1 MALIRSLLFMLICY
15 PGSLLIV
22 LSGFPA
28 APFGARAVRG
38 VVIVW
43 AHWHRFC
50 ARFLLGI
57 RSRLSAPVPAG
68 QYLIACKHQSMF
80 ETIEA
85 LIIFDHPV
93 VVMKRELS
101 EMPLWGWVARQY
113 GVIGVDREGSASALR
128 ALMQDAKEA
137 VKTGRSIVIFP
148 EGTRVA
154 PGEQPAVR
162 AGFAAL
168 YKMLGLPVLPVAL
181 NAGKIWP
188 RGSLI
193 KQAGVVDWDLRP
205 ILPPKQDRAE
215 IEAAVHQAINALEA

>member
-1 MALIRSLLFMLICY
+1 MALIRSILFMVIFY
-15 PGSLLIV
+15 TGSLPIV

-28 APFGARAVRG
+28 APFGQRAVRA

-50 ARFLLGI
+50 ARYLLGI
-57 RSRLSAPVPAG
+57 TSRLSVAVPAG
-68 QYLIACKHQSMF
+68 QYLVACKHQSMF
-80 ETIEA
+80 ETVEA
-85 LIIFDHPV
+85 LIIFNHPV

-101 EMPLWGWVARQY
+101 EMPIWGWVARQY

-154 PGEQPAVR
+154 SGEQPALR
-162 AGFAAL
+162 AGFAAVAGGAERRKNL
-168 YKMLGLPVLPVAL
+168 AAHIIDQTIGRGRLGLAPDLGAQ
-181 NAGKIWP
+181 AGP
-188 RGSLI
+188 RRHRGGRASGD
-193 KQAGVVDWDLRP
+193 QRAGVVNRLYT
-205 ILPPKQDRAE
+205 
-215 IEAAVHQAINALEA
+215 